1 MASTP
6 NSLIF
11 AMKIKDTLR
20 ELPID
25 PRLMYVL
32 ERMVE
37 HMEGLERR
45 LDGFEKSE
53 KTGKKPSR

>member
-1 MASTP
+1 
-6 NSLIF
+6 
-11 AMKIKDTLR
+11 MKMKETLR

-37 HMEGLERR
+37 HMEGLEQRV
-45 LDGFEKSE
+45 DGKAE
-53 KTGKKPSR
+53 KTGKKPPHTSA